1 MPIPTYD
8 ELEAEIQR
16 LRAENLNCDWDTIK
30 KKDAA
35 IKRYVQTGR
44 KPVRSRIWSS
54 YETMC

>member
-16 LRAENLNCDWDTIK
+16 LRAENLNCDWATATIK

-35 IKRYVQTGR
+35 IKRYEMNWTKAG
-44 KPVRSRIWSS
+44 
-54 YETMC
+54 TF